1 MSEGA
6 LNCRQCEGKFGPA
19 IGGEF
24 CPVCQQLVQLAGHL
38 LSRRFPSA
46 RGPAALHLL
55 RDSYLRLLDISEGFW
70 GERETTEFAKPP
82 GESPTGKSPKA
93 EEAPAEKR
101 VEVKQELKSA
111 SPVKEPP
118 GLSGKAAPVKPPKE
132 REESR
137 VSPELVRTEEPQS
150 SRGDHQ
156 AEGRSRS
163 HPRKRKKKSKSSHR
177 RSRSKRRRRRGA
189 REKEES
195 PRPEPREEGSGERAE
210 EDKGRPGPSSVE
222 ERLWREPRPPSRSPP
237 RRDYSGYYQHPVWE
251 GPILARGGDRER
263 DFRRRSPKYTNKGNK
278 KKQQQERAKGKG
290 GWGKGRRRY

>member
-1 MSEGA
+1 
-6 LNCRQCEGKFGPA
+6 
-19 IGGEF
+19 
-24 CPVCQQLVQLAGHL
+24 VQLAGHL

-55 RDSYLRLLDISEGFW
+55 RDSYLRLLDISEGLC
-70 GERETTEFAKPP
+70 GEREANVIAKPP

>member
-1 MSEGA
+1 M
-6 LNCRQCEGKFGPA
+6 
-19 IGGEF
+19 
-24 CPVCQQLVQLAGHL
+24 CQQLVQLAGHL

-55 RDSYLRLLDISEGFW
+55 RDSYLRLLDISDGFW
-70 GERETTEFAKPP
+70 GERETTEFAKP

-101 VEVKQELKSA
+101 VEVKEELKSA
-111 SPVKEPP
+111 SAVKEPP

-132 REESR
+132 REENR
-137 VSPELVRTEEPQS
+137 VSPELMRTEEPQS

-156 AEGRSRS
+156 PEGRSRS
-163 HPRKRKKKSKSSHR
+163 HPRKRKKKSKSSHC

-195 PRPEPREEGSGERAE
+195 PRPEPREEGSGEKTE

-222 ERLWREPRPPSRSPP
+222 ERFRREPRPPSRSPP
-237 RRDYSGYYQHPVWE
+237 RRDYSGYYQHPCGKDPYLLEEEIERGTLE
-251 GPILARGGDRER
+251 GGVRSIPTKAI
-263 DFRRRSPKYTNKGNK
+263 RRSSNRREPKEKEVGVKGEGVIDLHAPK
-278 KKQQQERAKGKG
+278 SEETCR
-290 GWGKGRRRY
+290 